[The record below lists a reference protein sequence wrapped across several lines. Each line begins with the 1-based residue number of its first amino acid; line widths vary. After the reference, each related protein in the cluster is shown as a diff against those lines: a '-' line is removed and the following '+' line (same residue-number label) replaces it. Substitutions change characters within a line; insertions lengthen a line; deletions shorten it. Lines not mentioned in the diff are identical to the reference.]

1 MELGQIILI
10 FIALVAANLPFV
22 TERIF
27 FVIPPSALDPDP
39 KAHTQDKPSNEEVA
53 PRSKPA
59 SEKKKHLGW
68 RLLELVVL
76 YFLVGG
82 AGYLLESR
90 LGTPHSQRWEFYA
103 ITACLFLVFAYP
115 GFVAKYL
122 WNSRGR

>member
-27 FVIPPSALDPDP
+27 FVIPPSVLDP
-39 KAHTQDKPSNEEVA
+39 KAPKQDNPSIGEVV
-53 PRSKPA
+53 PKSKTA
-59 SEKKKHLGW
+59 AEKTKHLGW
-68 RLLELVVL
+68 RFLELVVL

-90 LGTPHSQRWEFYA
+90 LGAPHSQRWEFYA

-115 GFVAKYL
+115 GFVARYL
-122 WNSRGR
+122 WNPRGR